1 MAASSASNIRSLL
14 MQSGD
19 YSDDE
24 RIDNEGSVVDD
35 NDVEIIDGD
44 STVNSDNKSTPTTLI
59 TVVRRLATDKNTS
72 KKKETAN
79 AGSK

>member
-1 MAASSASNIRSLL
+1 

-44 STVNSDNKSTPTTLI
+44 STVNSDNKSTPTMHFDHRSEKI
-59 TVVRRLATDKNTS
+59 GNRQEHKQEKGNS
-72 KKKETAN
+72 KCRK
-79 AGSK
+79 